1 MVKCAFFVR
10 WDFLCGRGVRR
21 HRFFFQC
28 IFHRRLDIGPPEVPM
43 LTVNFTLC
51 FYEKNC
57 QKLDFFRQ
65 IANFVFIRKFTQV
78 FSREKLSDSKSY
90 IFPSNHNVYF
100 DFE

>member
-43 LTVNFTLC
+43 LTVNLTLC
-51 FYEKNC
+51 FHVKNC
-57 QKLDFFRQ
+57 QILKVPNMLNLTLFHLDATQCFMHPPVLENTIFRH
-65 IANFVFIRKFTQV
+65 R
-78 FSREKLSDSKSY
+78 
-90 IFPSNHNVYF
+90 
-100 DFE
+100 